1 MYDKQYSSIITAI
14 YHRHTQMYQGVQS
27 GVLKSKFLSIECLTM
42 EEKYILSKVNQ
53 RWFHGKGDL

>member
-1 MYDKQYSSIITAI
+1 
-14 YHRHTQMYQGVQS
+14 MYQGVQS

-42 EEKYILSKVNQ
+42 EERYILSKVNQ